1 MKGSGVVFVRE
12 DDPRCAELETEG
24 YEVVGYSWGANLR
37 FDDSSDLAMFYER
50 VRRVR
55 NEGFNMRELASDDLG
70 KVAEVELSNAN
81 DYPESAATHHEM
93 PTIEHLDGM
102 IHGGGRFWGVFLEG
116 RLVAVTSLERKGKRW
131 NTKFTSVLA
140 EYRGRGLGAAVKA
153 ASIGTLFNEG
163 VRWFS
168 TGGAASNGASL
179 GANKTLG
186 YVLEPTWR
194 TYSNTHQ

>member
-1 MKGSGVVFVRE
+1 MTRSDAVFVRE
-12 DDPRCAELETEG
+12 DDPRCIELEAEG

-37 FDDSSDLAMFYER
+37 LDDSSDLAMFYER

-55 NEGFNMRELASDDLG
+55 NEGFNIRELASDDLE
-70 KVAEVELSNAN
+70 KVAEVELANAN
-81 DYPESAATHHEM
+81 DYPESAATHHET
-93 PTIEHLDGM
+93 PTIEHLVGM
-102 IHGGGRFWGVFLEG
+102 IHGGVRFWGVFLEG
-116 RLVAVTSLERKGKRW
+116 RLVAVTSLERKRKRW